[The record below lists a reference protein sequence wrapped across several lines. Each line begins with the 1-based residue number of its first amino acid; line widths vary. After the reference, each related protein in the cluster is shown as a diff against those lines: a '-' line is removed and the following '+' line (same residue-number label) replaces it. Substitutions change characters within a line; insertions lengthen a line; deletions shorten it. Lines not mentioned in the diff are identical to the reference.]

1 MDEAL
6 TVGDAMPRR
15 LGIAVAENDA
25 ENYSYCYAASLPAF
39 LRVVAITRP
48 GVVAH
53 ANLQSLAYRMMACVA
68 A

>member
-25 ENYSYCYAASLPAF
+25 ENSSYCHAAYLHC
-39 LRVVAITRP
+39 LRVVATTRP

-53 ANLQSLAYRMMACVA
+53 MKLQSLAYPTMACVA